1 MPSGR
6 FTNNKFSECQYLT
19 YGISATSMRSGIILL
34 LN

>member
-6 FTNNKFSECQYLT
+6 FKSNKFSECQYFA